1 MPCPK
6 TMIIG
11 ILKEPEPENRVVII
25 PELVAKLKSW
35 NADVWLE
42 EGAGQKAYY
51 SDDTYCAAG
60 AVVKSRS
67 ELLSGADLI
76 LSIHRLPESDVEKL
90 RKGVWWVG
98 MFQPLYNRDYTEKIA
113 TAGLTAFSL
122 DMIPR
127 TTRAQAMDV
136 LSSQATVAGYLAV
149 LEAARR
155 LPRFFPM
162 LMTAAGSIPPAKVL
176 IIGAGVAGLQAIAT
190 ARRLGAVVDAFD
202 TRPAVKEEVQSLGAR
217 FVEVEGAADASQA
230 GGYAV
235 EQSEEYKRRQAEKI
249 AEYVS
254 KADVVITTAQIP
266 GRRAPL
272 LISEEMVKSM
282 KPGSVIVDLAASTGG
297 NCALTE
303 NNQTVQRHGV
313 TIVGNSNFPSEMPG
327 DASKMFGKNVLN
339 LLALLI
345 QKDNGLVLNLDDDIV
360 AGCCITHDGQ
370 IINARVKD
378 FYQNNH

>member
-1 MPCPK
+1 
-6 TMIIG
+6 MILG
-11 ILKEPEPENRVVII
+11 ILKEPAPENRVVII
-25 PELVAKLKSW
+25 PDQIAKLKSW
-35 NADVWLE
+35 NTDVWLE

-51 SDDTYCAAG
+51 SDDDYSAAG

-67 ELLSGADLI
+67 ELLSGADLL
-76 LSIHRLPESDVEKL
+76 LSIHRLSESEIEKL

-98 MFQPLYNRDYTEKIA
+98 MFQPLYNRDYTEKLA
-113 TAGLTAFSL
+113 ACGLTSFSL

-162 LMTAAGSIPPAKVL
+162 LMTAAGSIAPAKVL

-235 EQSEEYKRRQAEKI
+235 EQSEEYKKRQAEKI
-249 AEYVS
+249 AEYVA

-282 KPGSVIVDLAASTGG
+282 KPGSVIIDLAASTGG
-297 NCALTE
+297 NCALTQ
-303 NNQTVQRHGV
+303 NNQTVQKYGV

-345 QKDNGLVLNLDDDIV
+345 QKDKGLVLNLDDDIV
-360 AGCCITHDGQ
+360 AGCCITHEGQ
-370 IINARVKD
+370 IINGRVKD
-378 FYQNNH
+378 FYQNNS

>member
-1 MPCPK
+1 MV
-6 TMIIG
+6 IG
-11 ILKEPEPENRVVII
+11 ILKEQAPENRII
-25 PELVAKLKSW
+25 IVPELVAKLKSW
-35 NADVWLE
+35 NAEVWLE
-42 EGAGQKAYY
+42 VGAGQEAFY
-51 SDDTYCAAG
+51 SDDAFTTAG
-60 AVVKSRS
+60 AAIKSRS
-67 ELLSGADLI
+67 ELLSGADLL

-90 RKGVWWVG
+90 KKGVWWVG
-98 MFQPLYNRDYTEKIA
+98 MFQPLYNREYTEKLA
-113 TAGLTAFSL
+113 AAGLTAFSL

-162 LMTAAGSIPPAKVL
+162 LMTAAGSIAPAKVL

-217 FVEVEGAADASQA
+217 FVEVEGAADPSQA

-235 EQSEEYKRRQAEKI
+235 EQSAEYKKRQAEKI
-249 AEYVS
+249 AEYVA

-266 GRRAPL
+266 GRPAPL
-272 LISEEMVKSM
+272 LITEEMVKAM
-282 KPGSVIVDLAASTGG
+282 RPGSVIVDLAASTGG

-303 NNQTVQRHGV
+303 NNQTVRKYGI
-313 TIVGNSNFPSEMPG
+313 TIIGNSNFPSEMPG

-345 QKDNGLVLNLDDDIV
+345 QKDIGLVLNLDDDIV
-360 AGCCITHDGQ
+360 AGCCITHGGQ

-378 FYQNNH
+378 FYQKNS

>member
-1 MPCPK
+1 MV
-6 TMIIG
+6 IG
-11 ILKEPEPENRVVII
+11 ILKEPASENRVVII

-35 NADVWLE
+35 NAEVWLE
-42 EGAGQKAYY
+42 EGAGQKAFY
-51 SDDTYCAAG
+51 SDDAFTAAG
-60 AVVKSRS
+60 AVVKSRAD
-67 ELLSGADLI
+67 LLSSADLL

-90 RKGVWWVG
+90 KKGVWWVG
-98 MFQPLYNRDYTEKIA
+98 MFQPLYNRKYTEKVA
-113 TAGLTAFSL
+113 AAGLTAFSL

-162 LMTAAGSIPPAKVL
+162 LMTAAGSIAPAKVL

-217 FVEVEGAADASQA
+217 FVDVEGAADASQA

-249 AEYVS
+249 AEYVA

-272 LISEEMVKSM
+272 LITEEMVKTM

-297 NCALTE
+297 NCALAE
-303 NNQTVQRHGV
+303 NNQTVQRYGV

-327 DASKMFGKNVLN
+327 DASKMYGKNVLN

-345 QKDNGLVLNLDDDIV
+345 QKDKGLVLNLDDDIV

-370 IINARVKD
+370 IINARVKE
-378 FYQNNH
+378 FYQKNS

>member
-1 MPCPK
+1 MV
-6 TMIIG
+6 IG
-11 ILKEPEPENRVVII
+11 ILKEPASENRVVII

-35 NADVWLE
+35 NAEVWLE
-42 EGAGQKAYY
+42 EGAGQKAFY
-51 SDDTYCAAG
+51 SDDAFTAAG
-60 AVVKSRS
+60 AVVKSRAD
-67 ELLSGADLI
+67 LLSSADLL

-90 RKGVWWVG
+90 KKGVWWVG
-98 MFQPLYNRDYTEKIA
+98 MFQPLYNREYTEKVA
-113 TAGLTAFSL
+113 AAGLTAFSL

-162 LMTAAGSIPPAKVL
+162 LMTAAGSIAPAKVL

-249 AEYVS
+249 AEYVA

-272 LISEEMVKSM
+272 LITEEMVKTM

-303 NNQTVQRHGV
+303 NNQTVQRYGV

-345 QKDNGLVLNLDDDIV
+345 QKDKGLVLNLDDDIV

-370 IINARVKD
+370 IINARVKE
-378 FYQNNH
+378 FYQKNS

>member
-1 MPCPK
+1 MV
-6 TMIIG
+6 IG
-11 ILKEPEPENRVVII
+11 ILKEQAPENRII
-25 PELVAKLKSW
+25 IVPELVAKLKSW
-35 NADVWLE
+35 NAEVWLE
-42 EGAGQKAYY
+42 VGAGQEAFY
-51 SDDTYCAAG
+51 SDDAFTAAG
-60 AVVKSRS
+60 AVVKSRA
-67 ELLSGADLI
+67 ELLSGADLL

-90 RKGVWWVG
+90 KKGVWWVG
-98 MFQPLYNRDYTEKIA
+98 MFQPLYNREYTQKLA
-113 TAGLTAFSL
+113 AAGLTAFSL

-162 LMTAAGSIPPAKVL
+162 LMTAAGSIAPAKVL

-217 FVEVEGAADASQA
+217 FVEVEGAADPSQA

-235 EQSEEYKRRQAEKI
+235 EQSVEYKKRQAEKI
-249 AEYVS
+249 AEYVA

-272 LISEEMVKSM
+272 LITEEMVKAM

-303 NNQTVQRHGV
+303 NNQTVQKYG
-313 TIVGNSNFPSEMPG
+313 IKIIGNSNFPSEMPG
-327 DASKMFGKNVLN
+327 DASKMFGKNVLS
-339 LLALLI
+339 LLVLLI
-345 QKDNGLVLNLDDDIV
+345 QKDTGLVLNLDDDIV

-378 FYQNNH
+378 FYQKNS